1 MKKILKIVL
10 TVAFVA
16 GSTSVFA
23 QKLGR
28 INMQELV
35 FAMPETAEMQK
46 NLEAYQKELQDQLE
60 TIGVEFNNKLNEYT
74 KQVSDKNS
82 TMSDSVRQLKEKEL
96 NDLKTRY
103 DEFVQVSQ
111 QDMQKKQGELL
122 EPIIVKAQDAVKEVS
137 KAGGYTVVYDT
148 SVNARRSSRSSGRQ
162 IGVPTKRITGRLLL
176 GAAPFAFHAETEKPR
191 RLRFGGRHLRSS
203 GNGRCGLS
211 VRLRPDESQQR
222 FGRSFRLLQKSHVSR
237 IGEPHHLCLRM
248 GGSQL
253 LGDRGGNV
261 FILAAEDEELPHGRT
276 AQHLVAVGASD
287 HPVEKRHD
295 PVVLRKIYLFGQIRD
310 GIGHPL
316 PVVGGESGTRRNAGQ
331 LFLLAGP
338 HERDFA
344 ATILALLLRVGVRRR
359 REEHQTVEHF
369 RMTFAKGQRH
379 VAAHRMSHERTARDT
394 ERLQRIAD
402 DVGQILHRV
411 ALAPHLRNA
420 VPRQVERHDPH
431 PFVQQRDEIVP
442 HEHRFQIAMQQYDAS
457 FALLRIANVQ
467 GRPPCHDKLFD
478 HR

>member
-137 KAGGYTVVYDT
+137 KAGGYTVV
-148 SVNARRSSRSSGRQ
+148 
-162 IGVPTKRITGRLLL
+162 
-176 GAAPFAFHAETEKPR
+176 
-191 RLRFGGRHLRSS
+191 
-203 GNGRCGLS
+203 
-211 VRLRPDESQQR
+211 
-222 FGRSFRLLQKSHVSR
+222 
-237 IGEPHHLCLRM
+237 
-248 GGSQL
+248 
-253 LGDRGGNV
+253 
-261 FILAAEDEELPHGRT
+261 
-276 AQHLVAVGASD
+276 
-287 HPVEKRHD
+287 
-295 PVVLRKIYLFGQIRD
+295 
-310 GIGHPL
+310 
-316 PVVGGESGTRRNAGQ
+316 
-331 LFLLAGP
+331 
-338 HERDFA
+338 
-344 ATILALLLRVGVRRR
+344 
-359 REEHQTVEHF
+359 
-369 RMTFAKGQRH
+369 
-379 VAAHRMSHERTARDT
+379 
-394 ERLQRIAD
+394 
-402 DVGQILHRV
+402 
-411 ALAPHLRNA
+411 
-420 VPRQVERHDPH
+420 
-431 PFVQQRDEIVP
+431 
-442 HEHRFQIAMQQYDAS
+442 
-457 FALLRIANVQ
+457 
-467 GRPPCHDKLFD
+467 
-478 HR
+478 

>member
-137 KAGGYTVVYDT
+137 KAGGYTSYT
-148 SVNARRSSRSSGRQ
+148 
-162 IGVPTKRITGRLLL
+162 T
-176 GAAPFAFHAETEKPR
+176 
-191 RLRFGGRHLRSS
+191 LRSM
-203 GNGRCGLS
+203 
-211 VRLRPDESQQR
+211 P
-222 FGRSFRLLQKSHVSR
+222 
-237 IGEPHHLCLRM
+237 
-248 GGSQL
+248 
-253 LGDRGGNV
+253 
-261 FILAAEDEELPHGRT
+261 
-276 AQHLVAVGASD
+276 
-287 HPVEKRHD
+287 
-295 PVVLRKIYLFGQIRD
+295 
-310 GIGHPL
+310 
-316 PVVGGESGTRRNAGQ
+316 
-331 LFLLAGP
+331 
-338 HERDFA
+338 
-344 ATILALLLRVGVRRR
+344 
-359 REEHQTVEHF
+359 
-369 RMTFAKGQRH
+369 
-379 VAAHRMSHERTARDT
+379 
-394 ERLQRIAD
+394 
-402 DVGQILHRV
+402 
-411 ALAPHLRNA
+411 
-420 VPRQVERHDPH
+420 
-431 PFVQQRDEIVP
+431 
-442 HEHRFQIAMQQYDAS
+442 
-457 FALLRIANVQ
+457 
-467 GRPPCHDKLFD
+467 
-478 HR
+478 